1 MEVCVN
7 RLIQY
12 LLENIMLDF
21 KGELTLEG
29 VREMLREDESR
40 EARALLTRIVEER
53 GVDDLLVTLAD
64 CLKEHIGQGITPEKV
79 KEQLSMYSEA

>member
-1 MEVCVN
+1 VN
-7 RLIQY
+7 RLIHY
-12 LLENIMLDF
+12 LLDNIMLDF

-40 EARALLTRIVEER
+40 EAKALLTRIVEER

-64 CLKEHIGQGITPEKV
+64 CLKEHIREGITSEKV
-79 KEQLSMYSEA
+79 REQLSMYSEA

>member
-1 MEVCVN
+1 MN

-40 EARALLTRIVEER
+40 EAKALLTRIVEER

>member
-40 EARALLTRIVEER
+40 EAKALLTRIVEER

>member
-1 MEVCVN
+1 MN
-7 RLIQY
+7 RLIHY
-12 LLENIMLDF
+12 LLDNIMLDF

-64 CLKEHIGQGITPEKV
+64 CLKEHIRDGITSERV